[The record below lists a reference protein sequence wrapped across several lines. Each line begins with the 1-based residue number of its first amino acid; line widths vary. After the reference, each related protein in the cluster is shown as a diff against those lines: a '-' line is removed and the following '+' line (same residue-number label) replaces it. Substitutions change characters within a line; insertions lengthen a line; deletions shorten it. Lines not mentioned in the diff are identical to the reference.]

1 MDNDII
7 LEMQHVT
14 KKFPGVIAL
23 NDVSLKIRKGT
34 VHALVGENGAGKSTL
49 IKVLSGIYVVY
60 EGDVYFDGEKVKFN
74 TPSEAK
80 LKGLSVVHQELKL
93 SEPLSVAENI
103 FLGKPEK
110 TPQGLV
116 DWKAMY
122 KKSQA
127 IIDDLGVDIDAHEK
141 VENLTVAKKQIVEIC
156 KSIIHD
162 CKLLIMDE
170 PSATLTNKELD
181 ILFGI
186 IRRLKNN
193 GVTIIYI
200 SHRMEEVFALADDI
214 SVLRDGKHITTLPVN
229 EIDTN
234 GLVKLMVGRDVDM
247 EYPRSGVEPGETIL
261 SVKNIKMGNV
271 LKDISFDLREGE
283 ILGVAGLVGAGRTEL
298 MQAILG
304 IAKKDSGTVTLYGK
318 DVEHKN
324 FVDAIKNGFGLI
336 PEDRKVQGATLRFSI
351 KNNICM
357 TDFKKIA
364 PKGIVIDRLETRFA
378 KEFFKKLRIS
388 APSENTLV
396 ESLSGGNQQKV
407 VVAKW
412 LYRDSSIL
420 IMDEPT
426 RGIDVGAKREIYDL
440 ITELARQGKTIIV
453 ISSELPELLG
463 ISDRIIVLHEGKL
476 VGEMTHDE
484 ATQDKV
490 MSLCI

>member
-1 MDNDII
+1 MNSDNI
-7 LEMQHVT
+7 LELQHVT
-14 KKFPGVIAL
+14 KKFPGVVAL
-23 NDVSLKIRKGT
+23 DDVSMTVRRGT

-60 EGDVYFDGEKVKFN
+60 DGDVIFDGEKVKFN

-80 LKGLSVVHQELKL
+80 QKGLSVVHQELKL

-103 FLGKPEK
+103 FLGNPER
-110 TPQGLV
+110 TPRGLV

-122 KKSQA
+122 QKAQA

-156 KSIIHD
+156 KSIIHE

-181 ILFGI
+181 VLFGI
-186 IRRLKNN
+186 IRRLKSQ
-193 GVTIIYI
+193 GVTIVYI
-200 SHRMEEVFALADDI
+200 SHRMEEVFNLADDI
-214 SVLRDGKHITTLPVN
+214 SVLRDGKHIKTVPADS
-229 EIDTN
+229 IDTN
-234 GLVKLMVGRDVDM
+234 DLVKLMVGRNVDI
-247 EYPRSGVEPGETIL
+247 EYPRSGVEPGEVIL
-261 SVKNIKMGNV
+261 SARNIKMGKV
-271 LKDISFDLREGE
+271 LKDISFDLRRGE

-304 IAKKDSGTVTLYGK
+304 IVKMDSGTVTLYGK
-318 DVEHKN
+318 EVRHKN
-324 FVDAIKNGFGLI
+324 FEQAIKNGFGLV
-336 PEDRKVQGATLRFSI
+336 PEDRKKQGATLRFSI
-351 KNNICM
+351 KGNICM
-357 TDFKKIA
+357 TDLNKIA
-364 PKGIVIDRLETRFA
+364 PKGIVEDRLENEYAT
-378 KEFFKKLRIS
+378 EFYDKLRIA
-388 APSENTLV
+388 APSIDTVV

-420 IMDEPT
+420 VMDEPT

-440 ITELARQGKTIIV
+440 ITDLARQGKTIIV

-463 ISDRIIVLHEGKL
+463 ISDRIIILHEGRL
-476 VGEMTHDE
+476 VGEMTHEE

-490 MSLCI
+490 MSLCV

>member
-1 MDNDII
+1 MNSDNI
-7 LEMQHVT
+7 LELQHVT
-14 KKFPGVIAL
+14 KKFPGVVAL
-23 NDVSLKIRKGT
+23 DDVSMTVRRGT

-60 EGDVYFDGEKVKFN
+60 DGDVIFDGEKVKFN

-80 LKGLSVVHQELKL
+80 QKGLSVVHQELKL

-103 FLGKPEK
+103 FLGNPEM
-110 TPQGLV
+110 TPRGLV

-122 KKSQA
+122 QKAQA

-156 KSIIHD
+156 KSIIHE

-181 ILFGI
+181 VLFGI
-186 IRRLKNN
+186 IRRLKSQ
-193 GVTIIYI
+193 GVTIVYI
-200 SHRMEEVFALADDI
+200 SHRMEEVFNLADDI
-214 SVLRDGKHITTLPVN
+214 SVLRDGKHIKTVPADS
-229 EIDTN
+229 IGTN
-234 GLVKLMVGRDVDM
+234 DLVKLMVGRNVDI
-247 EYPRSGVEPGETIL
+247 EYPRSGVEPGEVIL
-261 SVKNIKMGNV
+261 SARNIKMGKV
-271 LKDISFDLREGE
+271 LKDISFDLRRGE

-304 IAKKDSGTVTLYGK
+304 IVKMDSGTVTLYGK
-318 DVEHKN
+318 EVRHKN
-324 FVDAIKNGFGLI
+324 FEQAIKNGFGLV
-336 PEDRKVQGATLRFSI
+336 PEDRKKQGATLRFSI
-351 KNNICM
+351 KGNICM
-357 TDFKKIA
+357 TDLNKIA
-364 PKGIVIDRLETRFA
+364 PKGIVEDRLENEYAT
-378 KEFFKKLRIS
+378 EFYDKLRIA
-388 APSENTLV
+388 APSIDTVV

-420 IMDEPT
+420 VMDEPT

-440 ITELARQGKTIIV
+440 ITDLARQGKTIIV

-463 ISDRIIVLHEGKL
+463 ISDRIIVLHEGRL
-476 VGEMTHDE
+476 VGEMTHEE

-490 MSLCI
+490 MSLCV